1 MLFVSC
7 QKFLLNYFKHFSADD
22 SPGTPERQ
30 PARALSKIADRNQK
44 LKAYRLQKN
53 TLKLKEIQDKR
64 SPFVVTVPVGRW
76 LEKKEPAPKFR
87 IGINDTPVRH
97 VLMTERVLK
106 RSTVKKLAQ
115 STLKKQNVMV
125 FGKEASKP
133 VAVKSKKRILGELN
147 AVQTAVQ
154 RPEKLEE
161 TLERVNSDLNTTFE
175 VTPEQD
181 ENKESK
187 PRKLLRRSNSVPEIA
202 PRAKFIAQKM
212 LTPPAQGAIK
222 KMKPKGKAVILKP
235 VIRPA
240 TAPVNATAPVKSIA
254 PSKRLMKQTA
264 TVKSDPKQPELNVV
278 TQEPESELIEAPTVV
293 AKATER
299 PAFKKQP
306 ARSSTYNLYKSSLA
320 IQTSYLTM
328 NISGIMQN
336 KDMFFEML
344 SDEQQTFFNQTVQ
357 QGNLIIS
364 DKLGKF
370 QEFLDQFEAGLSQP
384 DNPKRITSDDVE
396 NYWYLIFEEIETLKS
411 NLSKTQEI
419 KKGALTTI
427 GSERKRRTRRTY
439 IPEDGTPRRSRRIA
453 DIGDTPK

>member
-1 MLFVSC
+1 M
-7 QKFLLNYFKHFSADD
+7 
-22 SPGTPERQ
+22 
-30 PARALSKIADRNQK
+30 
-44 LKAYRLQKN
+44 
-53 TLKLKEIQDKR
+53 KEIQDKR

-97 VLMTERVLK
+97 ALMTERVLK
-106 RSTVKKLAQ
+106 RSTVKKLVQ

-147 AVQTAVQ
+147 AVQTTVSQ

-161 TLERVNSDLNTTFE
+161 ELERVDTDLNTTFE
-175 VTPEQD
+175 ITPDQD
-181 ENKESK
+181 ENKEESN
-187 PRKLLRRSNSVPEIA
+187 PRKLLRRSNSVPVIA
-202 PRAKFIAQKM
+202 PIPKVTGQKM
-212 LTPPAQGAIK
+212 LTPPAKGAIK
-222 KMKPKGKAVILKP
+222 KMMPKYKAAIVKP

-240 TAPVNATAPVKSIA
+240 TAPVKAVAQVKSIA
-254 PSKRLMKQTA
+254 PSKRLMKQTV
-264 TVKSDPKQPELNVV
+264 TIKSVPKQPEVHV
-278 TQEPESELIEAPTVV
+278 ITQEPESELIDAPIAV
-293 AKATER
+293 AKAIER
-299 PAFKKQP
+299 PTLKKQP
-306 ARSSTYNLYKSSLA
+306 VRSSTYNLYKSSLT

-328 NISGIMQN
+328 NISGIIQN
-336 KDMFFEML
+336 KDMFFELL
-344 SDEQQTFFNQTVQ
+344 SEEQQTFVNQTVQ
-357 QGNLIIS
+357 QGNLIVS

-411 NLSKTQEI
+411 NLNKTQEI
-419 KKGALTTI
+419 KKGALTTV

-453 DIGDTPK
+453 DIRIGDTPK